1 MFLYLNG
8 TIVKEEEAVISPFD
22 HGFLYGLG
30 VFETFRVYNGH
41 CFLLGDHINRLNL
54 ALKEM
59 DIQYSVSMEQVKEIV
74 QALLLKNKI
83 QNARI
88 RLNVSAGK
96 APLGLQ
102 GAAYEEPNVIVFM
115 YPLSKAGSE
124 LTEKEAILL
133 KTPRNTPETAFR
145 LKSHH
150 YLNNIAGK
158 KEMKNEPNAEGL
170 FLTREGYMA
179 EGLVS
184 NIFWIKNEVLYTP
197 DVNTGI
203 LNGIT
208 RQFVMKL
215 AKNLKIVVVE
225 GFFKP
230 EELYDAEEVF
240 LTNSIQEIV
249 AISRVKN
256 IASFAGAKGIITNK
270 LFQEYQKVRERLLSI
285 TEI

>member
-102 GAAYEEPNVIVFM
+102 GEAYEEPNVIVFM
-115 YPLSKAGSE
+115 NPLSKAGSE
-124 LTEKEAILL
+124 LAEKEAILL

-270 LFQEYQKVRERLLSI
+270 LFQEYQKVRERL
-285 TEI
+285 

>member
-102 GAAYEEPNVIVFM
+102 GEAYEEPNVIVFM
-115 YPLSKAGSE
+115 NPLSKAGSE
-124 LTEKEAILL
+124 LAEKEAILL

-158 KEMKNEPNAEGL
+158 KEMKNEPDAEGL

-270 LFQEYQKVRERLLSI
+270 LFQEYQKVRERL
-285 TEI
+285 

>member
-74 QALLLKNKI
+74 QALLLKNKT

-102 GAAYEEPNVIVFM
+102 GEAYEEPNVIVFM
-115 YPLSKAGSE
+115 NPLSKAGSE
-124 LTEKEAILL
+124 LAEKEAILL

-270 LFQEYQKVRERLLSI
+270 LFQEYQKVRERL
-285 TEI
+285 

>member
-30 VFETFRVYNGH
+30 AFETFRVYNGH

-96 APLGLQ
+96 APLGLH
-102 GAAYEEPNVIVFM
+102 GEAYEEPNVIVFIN
-115 YPLSKAGSE
+115 PLSKAGSE

-158 KEMKNEPNAEGL
+158 KEMKNEPDAEGL

-240 LTNSIQEIV
+240 LSNSIQEIV

-256 IASFAGAKGIITNK
+256 IASFAGAKGTITNK